1 MADTLIGKGIV
12 VDGEITG
19 TAPVT
24 VEGTVK
30 GRIDLDSTVI
40 VAPSGLVEADVLSDE
55 VEINGQVTG
64 NVTARERAEIKTD
77 GRMIGD
83 IKAPRILIA
92 DGAGFKGHIDM
103 DVD

>member
-40 VAPSGLVEADVLSDE
+40 VAASGLVEADVLRSPGTSRR
-55 VEINGQVTG
+55 VN
-64 NVTARERAEIKTD
+64 
-77 GRMIGD
+77 
-83 IKAPRILIA
+83 APRSRPT
-92 DGAGFKGHIDM
+92 AG
-103 DVD
+103 